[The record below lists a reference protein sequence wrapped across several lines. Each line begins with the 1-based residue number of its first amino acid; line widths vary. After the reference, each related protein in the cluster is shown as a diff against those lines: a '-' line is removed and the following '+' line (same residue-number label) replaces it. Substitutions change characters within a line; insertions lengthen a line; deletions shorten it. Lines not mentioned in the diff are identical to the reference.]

1 MYFRKKAKRLLKRF
15 HAECDRFRYFW
26 DSRKGDEFCLL
37 QGWIGND
44 FGGAFPESQEE
55 CKVDRMFRLPLP
67 SLIEKE
73 EPKDVPSTSHKIVRF
88 ESASVDVFQRKKVHT
103 GSTHDLY
110 L

>member
-1 MYFRKKAKRLLKRF
+1 MQNVIDFAISGILGKVMNFVCCVEKNGMSGFFRNKKDVFLQKK
-15 HAECDRFRYFW
+15 
-26 DSRKGDEFCLL
+26 SSNL

-73 EPKDVPSTSHKIVRF
+73 EPKDVPKRF
-88 ESASVDVFQRKKVHT
+88 REREKKKK
-103 GSTHDLY
+103 G
-110 L
+110 